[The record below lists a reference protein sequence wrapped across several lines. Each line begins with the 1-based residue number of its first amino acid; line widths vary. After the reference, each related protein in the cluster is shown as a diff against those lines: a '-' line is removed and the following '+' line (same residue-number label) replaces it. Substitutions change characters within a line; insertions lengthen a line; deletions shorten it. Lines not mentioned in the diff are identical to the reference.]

1 LCWFVLREKYCWL
14 VVGGWFVLR
23 EKYCWLVA
31 DKPSEQ
37 ASFQMLLC
45 ALLERAY
52 TVTIVLASTAST
64 HNTTTNV
71 YTPAAMHPVR
81 LAYQLPVSSSFLSEQ
96 ISHQQ
101 PASSTFLSEQIS
113 TSHQPPA
120 KRNP

>member
-1 LCWFVLREKYCWL
+1 MKC
-14 VVGGWFVLR
+14 
-23 EKYCWLVA
+23 
-31 DKPSEQ
+31 
-37 ASFQMLLC
+37 FQMLLC
-45 ALLERAY
+45 ALFERAY

-64 HNTTTNV
+64 HSSTTTTTTNV